1 MNSSRLPTGPFGAI
15 RLLPALAMAGFLLA
29 TATPL
34 AAEELKST
42 IDRAGSAASQQIE
55 QWLGAP
61 APKPARKTRAR
72 TSTTPKT
79 GASAAGATAAR
90 AVPLPPP
97 RPAEADAEAPAET
110 ADAPAPT
117 GTAALPAAKPD
128 TKSTAKPSARP
139 AGPSFAGIRPAQP
152 AGPVEEPAPEEP
164 SFAEAPGIPLP
175 PERPGRVAMATGP
188 AATPP
193 AAPPPTAP
201 AARTPQGALVPL
213 PPERPQPRMATLAAP
228 PAGKPEQPPAEA
240 EDYPTANVPLPP
252 ERPQAGPQART
263 AMLAPAPDASS
274 PAPAPDAD
282 APPAGSALT
291 PPPGPLAGCPEL
303 SIGDIGTFTTAAVTM
318 KPACRIERPV
328 ALTGV
333 KLKDGR
339 LVPIEPPAT
348 LRCDM
353 AAAVARWVR
362 EGVAPAVETLGSPLA
377 TIEVADSYSCRP
389 RNRVAGA
396 KISEHGQG
404 NAMDTRGYKLMDGR
418 RVLVGG
424 TGDEAMPLAFQ
435 EQLKA
440 TACADFMTILGPG
453 SDGYHE
459 LHLHVD
465 RAVRRNNMVL
475 CRWATGTR
483 PPGAKAASGTDKP
496 ESARSGGNTA
506 ASPKAGDTKAGD
518 TKGATPAASP
528 EEDPAEAETDEPE
541 SEAPAN
547 AQAGSSAPG
556 RAGGSSRK

>member
-1 MNSSRLPTGPFGAI
+1 MISSRLPTGPFRLI
-15 RLLPALAMAGFLLA
+15 RLLPMVVAGCLLLPDPS
-29 TATPL
+29 PL
-34 AAEELKST
+34 AAQELKSS
-42 IDRAGSAASQQIE
+42 IDRAGTAASQQIE

-61 APKPARKTRAR
+61 APKPTRKTRTRAPAGAKM
-72 TSTTPKT
+72 TGTTAGSTTV
-79 GASAAGATAAR
+79 R

-97 RPAEADAEAPAET
+97 RPAEAGPEAPAEAT
-110 ADAPAPT
+110 DGPAPA
-117 GTAALPAAKPD
+117 GTAASAKP
-128 TKSTAKPSARP
+128 TAKPTANPSATAKP
-139 AGPSFAGIRPAQP
+139 ASPSLFAARPAQP
-152 AGPVEEPAPEEP
+152 AGPVAEPAPEEP
-164 SFAEAPGIPLP
+164 QFAEAPGIPLP
-175 PERPGRVAMATGP
+175 PERPGREAAAVASP
-188 AATPP
+188 PTPP
-193 AAPPPTAP
+193 AAAP

-213 PPERPQPRMATLAAP
+213 PPERPGARTAMLATP
-228 PAGKPEQPPAEA
+228 PGGKPAHPAAAVEA
-240 EDYPTANVPLPP
+240 EDYPTANVPLPLP
-252 ERPQAGPQART
+252 RPDART
-263 AMLAPAPDASS
+263 AMLGTEPDS
-274 PAPAPDAD
+274 PVPSP
-282 APPAGSALT
+282 PPAGSALT

-303 SIGDIGTFTTAAVTM
+303 SVGDIGTFATAEVTM

-328 ALTGV
+328 NLTGV
-333 KLKDGR
+333 RLKDGR
-339 LVPIEPPAT
+339 LVPLEPAAT

-424 TGDEAMPLAFQ
+424 TGDQAMPLAFQ

-483 PPGAKAASGTDKP
+483 PPGAKAAGGP
-496 ESARSGGNTA
+496 EKSDSARSGDNTA
-506 ASPKAGDTKAGD
+506 ANSKAGDAKTGD
-518 TKGATPAASP
+518 TKGAAPAASP
-528 EEDPAEAETDEPE
+528 EEDPTETETDEPE

-547 AQAGSSAPG
+547 AQAGGAAPG
-556 RAGGSSRK
+556 RAGGGSRK